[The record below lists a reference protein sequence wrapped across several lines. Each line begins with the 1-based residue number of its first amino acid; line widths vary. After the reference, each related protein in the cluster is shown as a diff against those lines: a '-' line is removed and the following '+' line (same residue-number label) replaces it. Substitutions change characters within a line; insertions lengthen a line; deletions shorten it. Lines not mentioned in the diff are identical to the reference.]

1 MMPAEFPRDLAAN
14 DHRFALV
21 VARFNEVVTKRLLAG
36 AVEALLEHGVGE
48 DDIEIAWVPGS
59 VELPLA
65 AKKLAMSERFDAVI
79 CLGCVV
85 KGESTHF
92 DYVASAAQQ
101 GTSQVALET
110 GIPCVFGVLTCES
123 MEQAFERAGGS
134 RGNRGYDAGESAI
147 EMANLISA
155 IEKGK
160 IF

>member
-1 MMPAEFPRDLAAN
+1 MPGEFPRDLAAN
-14 DHRFALV
+14 SNRFAVV
-21 VARFNEVVTKRLLAG
+21 VARFNEIITKRLLSG
-36 AVEALLEHGVGE
+36 AVKALLEHGVGE
-48 DDIEIAWVPGS
+48 DNIEIAWVPGS

-65 AKKLAMSERFDAVI
+65 AKKFAISERFDAVI
-79 CLGCVV
+79 CLGCIIR
-85 KGESTHF
+85 GESSHF
-92 DYVASAAQQ
+92 DYVASTAQQ

-155 IEKGK
+155 IENVENN
-160 IF
+160 